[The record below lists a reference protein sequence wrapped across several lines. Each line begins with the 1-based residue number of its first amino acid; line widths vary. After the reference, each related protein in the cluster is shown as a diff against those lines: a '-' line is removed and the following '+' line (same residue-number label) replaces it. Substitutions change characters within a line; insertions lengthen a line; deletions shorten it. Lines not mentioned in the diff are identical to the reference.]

1 MLVMFGIIF
10 ACLGTAMIVAS
21 SHLPEIREKMLRGGA
36 ACLCVG
42 AGFIG
47 AFLPMV

>member
-1 MLVMFGIIF
+1 MLVMLGIIF
-10 ACLGTAMIVAS
+10 ACLGTAMIAAS
-21 SHLPEIREKMLRGGA
+21 SQMPKCRVKMLRGGA

-47 AFLPMV
+47 AFFPMV